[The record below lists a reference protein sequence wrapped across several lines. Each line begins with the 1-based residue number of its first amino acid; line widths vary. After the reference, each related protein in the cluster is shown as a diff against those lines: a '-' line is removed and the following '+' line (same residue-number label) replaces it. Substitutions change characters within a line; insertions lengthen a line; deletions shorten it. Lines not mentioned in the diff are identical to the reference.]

1 MLSVEIWI
9 YSKFMANIIRQSIN
23 IQTEPLSMSR
33 GQPLT
38 FAGFELTTLTIGKIL
53 CATLFSM
60 SVMLIASGVATLRD
74 AQVQAERSH
83 RVVALT
89 EASRTLLKDLLAIR
103 MERGR
108 TLQALKAAQP
118 IPGKDATL
126 IATQRTT
133 IAAGLDQLAT
143 LAREVDAPAVL
154 AKVEP
159 LQRAYAATLRLRS
172 QVDAALAVPAEQR
185 PASTLPAIAEASQ
198 ALLEAFLAANDAVD
212 AAIPR
217 GDALLAHYLDLKRS
231 AWASRALIGGVV
243 VRIESAVAAGTPW
256 SQADIVA
263 AAEERGRLAAAWAGV
278 IATAA
283 DETSDTVRAAF
294 GTAKANNF
302 EGEAEARRNAF
313 TEALTQGRRIDLSI
327 DEMRIRHTAEVNTI
341 ADPATAALDAL
352 VDRARALTEEARAS
366 LVRTVLLLITA
377 LLLTGVGTL
386 VVVRR
391 VLRPIRTMTT
401 VMRALA
407 AGDASV
413 TVPAQKHHD
422 EIGAMAVAVQVFKD
436 NLIRTRQLEAEADE
450 ARRTAEEQRRAVT
463 RQLAERFEAAVSGII
478 TQVASAATELQATA
492 SQMTA
497 SAQETA
503 SQSGTVAAA
512 AEQSASNVNT
522 VASAAE
528 QLGSSVDEIGRQVQ
542 DSTTLAQR
550 AVGESDQTAA
560 LVSELSA
567 AAARVGD
574 VVQLIASIAAQ
585 TNLLALNA
593 TIEAARAG
601 EAGRGFAVVAT
612 EVKELAGQ
620 TAKATEE
627 IASQIGRIQ
636 GVTGE
641 AVGAIGTI
649 TGRIREINT
658 VATTIAAAVEQQ
670 GAATREIVRNVTQAT
685 TGTQEVKDNIAGVAQ
700 AAEQTGAAA
709 EQVLASATGLSRQSE
724 QLSAEVDRFLTTV
737 RAA

>member
-1 MLSVEIWI
+1 
-9 YSKFMANIIRQSIN
+9 
-23 IQTEPLSMSR
+23 MSR
-33 GQPLT
+33 APHPSLSRI
-38 FAGFELTTLTIGKIL
+38 ALARLSIGKIL
-53 CATLFSM
+53 CAILFAM
-60 SVMLIASGVATLRD
+60 SVMLLGSGVTTLRD
-74 AQVQAERSH
+74 AQMQADQSR

-108 TLQALKAAQP
+108 TLQALKAAAP
-118 IPGKDATL
+118 IPGKDVEL
-126 IATQRTT
+126 IATQRAT
-133 IAAGLDQLAT
+133 LASGVDRLGT
-143 LAREVDAPAVL
+143 LAREVDVPSVREKAEL
-154 AKVEP
+154 T
-159 LQRAYAATLRLRS
+159 QRAYAALLELRP
-172 QVDAALAVPAEQR
+172 QVDAALAVPAAQR
-185 PASTLPAIAEASQ
+185 SAGTLPPFAGASQ
-198 ALLEAFLAANDAVD
+198 ALLDALMAANDAVD
-212 AAIPR
+212 AVIPR
-217 GDALLAHYLDLKRS
+217 GDATLAHYLDLKRA
-231 AWASRALIGGVV
+231 AWMSRALIGGVV
-243 VRIESAVAAGTPW
+243 VRIELAVAAGTPW

-263 AAEERGRLAAAWAGV
+263 ASEERGRLAGAWDGVVRAAV
-278 IATAA
+278 
-283 DETSDTVRAAF
+283 DETADTVRAAF
-294 GTAKANNF
+294 RKAKADNF
-302 EGEAEARRNAF
+302 EGEAAARRQAA
-313 TEALTQGRRIDLSI
+313 TEALTQGRPTGLSI
-327 DEMRIRHTAEVNTI
+327 DELRTRQTAEVNTI
-341 ADPATAALDAL
+341 ADLASTALDAL
-352 VDRARALTEEARAS
+352 VDQARALTAEASAT
-366 LVRTVLLLITA
+366 LLRTVLFLAAAI
-377 LLLTGVGTL
+377 LLTGIGTL

-391 VLRPIRTMTT
+391 VLRPIRSMTEA
-401 VMRALA
+401 MRALA

-413 TVPAQKHHD
+413 VVPARERQD
-422 EIGAMAVAVQVFKD
+422 EIGAMAAAVQVFKD
-436 NLIRTRQLEAEADE
+436 NLLRTRQLETEADE
-450 ARRTAEEQRRAVT
+450 ARRTAEAQRRAVT
-463 RQLAERFEAAVSGII
+463 RQMAEAFEAAVSGIV
-478 TQVASAATELQATA
+478 TQVSSAATELQATA
-492 SQMTA
+492 WQMTA

-542 DSTTLAQR
+542 DSTILAQR

-627 IASQIGRIQ
+627 IANQIGRIQ

-641 AVGAIGTI
+641 AVGAIGAI

-658 VATTIAAAVEQQ
+658 VASAIAEAVEQQ

-685 TGTQEVKDNIAGVAQ
+685 AGTQEVTGNIAGVAQ

-724 QLSAEVDRFLTTV
+724 QLAAEVDRFLTTV